1 MNRFL
6 AVGFALTLF
15 GAAGSALAQ
24 GATKG
29 GSQRQGQAQ
38 GLTRASIMGKWCTQA
53 GSYHFTPTQNTIT
66 FASDGSQKILT
77 IRRIDVEPDKITV
90 VWVEDAVDNSEANR
104 GKGSHTTFGKFSGN
118 RMTQLS
124 EATDSGGQTPERYF
138 QRCN

>member
-6 AVGFALTLF
+6 AVGFALALF

-29 GSQRQGQAQ
+29 GSSGQAQ

-53 GSYHFTPTQNTIT
+53 GSYFFTPTQNTIT

-77 IRRIDVEPDKITV
+77 ISRIDVEPDKITV

-104 GKGSHTTFGKFSGN
+104 GKGSHTTFGK
-118 RMTQLS
+118 
-124 EATDSGGQTPERYF
+124 
-138 QRCN
+138 